1 MPLPEFDYMRPLTVD
16 ELSAIL
22 AKHKGEARLMAGGTD
37 LIPLMRESVLRPK
50 YVVDVKGVKELHG
63 ITTHDGGVTIGAAVT
78 VNEIVE
84 SEIIRKKFTA
94 LWSAAKEL
102 SDQTLRSR
110 ATLAGNICN
119 ASPAA
124 DSCPSLL
131 VLGAEVEVVGAHGK
145 RKIPIAEF
153 FKGVKRT
160 ALAQD
165 EFVKAVHI
173 PNQPAGAK
181 SLYSK
186 WKRSWGEDV
195 ALVGVAALVSGKKVR
210 VAMSSV
216 APTPVL
222 VPEIGNVFYGE
233 GTLEEKIEKAAA
245 CVPGGICPI
254 NDVRCQAEYRTHMA
268 AVLTKRVLRELLG
281 VKK

>member
-1 MPLPEFDYMRPLTVD
+1 MPLPEFDYLRPLTVD

-37 LIPLMRESVLRPK
+37 LIPLMRERILRPK
-50 YVVDVKGVKELHG
+50 YVVDLKGIKELHG
-63 ITTHDGGVTIGAAVT
+63 ITTRNDGVTIGAAVT

-124 DSCPSLL
+124 DGCPPLL
-131 VLGAEVEVVGAHGK
+131 VLGADVEVVGPHGK
-145 RKIPIAEF
+145 RKIRIEEF

-165 EFVKAVHI
+165 EFVKAIHL
-173 PNQPAGAK
+173 PNQPTGAK
-181 SLYSK
+181 SLYLK
-186 WKRSWGEDV
+186 WKRSWGEDI
-195 ALVGVAALVSGKKVR
+195 ALVGVAALVAGKTIK

-216 APTPVL
+216 APTPVI
-222 VPEIGNVFYGE
+222 VPEIQKVFEGG

-268 AVLTKRVLRELLG
+268 ALLTRRVLRELLG